1 MQRSEMLISEMFGVD
16 QQSLNAK
23 VVRKV
28 LKKGVWDCWEMAPTF
43 FNADSDEARFCLLY
57 FHRQKYLLQRSL
69 RMKTKSIIS
78 GLCSKDNPKT
88 GSSMQGT
95 EQCLP

>member
-1 MQRSEMLISEMFGVD
+1 MQRSETFGVD
-16 QQSLNAK
+16 QQSPYAK

-43 FNADSDEARFCLLY
+43 FFNADSDETRFCLLY

-69 RMKTKSIIS
+69 RMKTNPIIS
-78 GLCSKDNPKT
+78 GLCSNDNPKN